1 VKFFVEEPRSET
13 LLSRKIL
20 KSKSNSAFSLVE
32 MLISVAIAGLIALG
46 ARQMMLRAQE
56 GSLRDGLRK
65 NHAEISQ
72 ELTRRLNHYYK
83 RHTAKTLP
91 APNRLL
97 MTLPSGPVVIETVC
111 VKNEMPYQFPDA
123 LLNRCV
129 KCRSNQRQVVR
140 ILANNT
146 TQIMPSATQKTDM
159 PAAASVCFKA
169 GSDPDEIEM
178 IVELL
183 VVDPINKT
191 EKKVSKFESF
201 LIKDSTQFSSF
212 E

>member
-1 VKFFVEEPRSET
+1 MFFVEERKGELEP
-13 LLSRKIL
+13 LRKIL
-20 KSKSNSAFSLVE
+20 KSQSNSGFSLVE
-32 MLISVAIAGLIALG
+32 MLVGVAIAGLIAMG

-56 GSLRDGLRK
+56 GSLREGLRK

-91 APNRLL
+91 APNKLL

-111 VKNEMPYQFPDA
+111 VKNDLSYQSPET

-129 KCRSNQRQVVR
+129 KCGANQRQVVR
-140 ILANNT
+140 ILANNA
-146 TQIMPSATQKTDM
+146 TQTMPSALQKPDM
-159 PAAASVCFKA
+159 PSAASVCFKA